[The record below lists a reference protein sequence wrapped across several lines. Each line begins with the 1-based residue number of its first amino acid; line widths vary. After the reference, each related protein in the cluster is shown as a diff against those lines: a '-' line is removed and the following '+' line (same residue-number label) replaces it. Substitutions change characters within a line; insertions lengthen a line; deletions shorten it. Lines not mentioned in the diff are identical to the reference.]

1 MKIGLV
7 GEAPADT
14 LSIKNL
20 LSKKYKDLNF
30 VELLKNKITGSS
42 LENQKTKTELRIECI
57 TQRPDIV
64 IFIRDLDGLLTPKY
78 RKKRLQR
85 QDYYNGFKGCTQ
97 VKKTIFFLN
106 IWEIEALILSDINS
120 FNKYYKCN
128 VEFNGNPMSVEEPK
142 EHLFSLHNKY
152 SESHNGNIME
162 GIDFDKV
169 YENCAYFKSFINK
182 FDRLLVS

>member
-14 LSIKNL
+14 LPIKNL
-20 LSKKYKDLNF
+20 LSQKYKDFTF

-57 TQRPDIV
+57 TQRPDVV
-64 IFIRDLDGLLTPKY
+64 IFIRDLDGLLTPEY
-78 RKKRLQR
+78 RAKRLQR
-85 QDYYNGFKGCTQ
+85 QQYYKSFKGCTQ

-106 IWEIEALILSDINS
+106 IWEIEALILADINA
-120 FNKYYKCN
+120 FNKFYKCN
-128 VEFNGNPMSVEEPK
+128 VEFDGNPMIIEEPK
-142 EHLFSLHNKY
+142 EHLSNLHNKY

-162 GIDFDKV
+162 KIDFERV
-169 YENCAYFKSFINK
+169 YENCAYFKSFVNK
-182 FDRLLVS
+182 FNRLIS

>member
-1 MKIGLV
+1 MKIGLI

-20 LSKKYKDLNF
+20 LSKKYKDFTF

-64 IFIRDLDGLLTPKY
+64 IFIRDLDGLLTPEF

-85 QDYYNGFKGCTQ
+85 QNYYKSFKGCTQ
-97 VKKTIFFLN
+97 VKKTIFFLH
-106 IWEIEALILSDINS
+106 IWEIEALILADINA
-120 FNKYYKCN
+120 FNIYYKCN
-128 VEFNGNPMSVEEPK
+128 IEFDGNPMTIKEPK
-142 EHLFSLHNKY
+142 EYLSNLYPKY

-162 GIDFDKV
+162 GIDFEKV
-169 YENCAYFKSFINK
+169 YENCIYFKHFINK
-182 FDRLLVS
+182 FDRLLN

>member
-64 IFIRDLDGLLTPKY
+64 IFIRDLDGLLTSYY

-85 QDYYNGFKGCTQ
+85 QDYYNSFKGCTQ
-97 VKKTIFFLN
+97 VKKTIFLLN
-106 IWEIEALILSDINS
+106 IWEIEALILSDINA
-120 FNKYYKCN
+120 FNKYYNCN
-128 VEFNGNPMSVEEPK
+128 VEFDRNPMSIEEPK
-142 EHLFSLHNKY
+142 EYLLSLHNKY

-169 YENCAYFKSFINK
+169 YEKCAYFKSFINK
-182 FDRLLVS
+182 FDRLLIS